1 MTKITVSYGS
11 GEKVPFEI
19 TNQETRIAIMNK
31 LYNNGSM
38 TVNQLSEEL
47 GIAQSAIHSHVMAL
61 YEYDLV
67 KEVDAEDKRK
77 SRVERYFALNFPVF
91 SLNDLET
98 IRKKLMTEGDINRMA
113 EAFKNFL
120 DKVKQSDVH
129 FDFQR
134 CGWDLS
140 DPSIKEFLIND
151 LWHAVQWKLTEERVL
166 TNLKELDR
174 KGKWRGFLWGNE
186 YKDIPGFP
194 VT

>member
-1 MTKITVSYGS
+1 MTKIIVSCGS

-19 TNQETRIAIMNK
+19 TNQETRIAIMNR
-31 LYNNGSM
+31 LYNNGPM

-77 SRVERYFALNFPVF
+77 SRVERYFAINFPVF
-91 SLNDLET
+91 SLRDLET
-98 IRKKLMTEGDINRMA
+98 IRKKLMIEEDINRMA
-113 EAFKNFL
+113 EDFKDFL

-134 CGWDLS
+134 HGWDLS

-151 LWHAVQWKLTEERVL
+151 LWHAVRWKLTEGRVL

-186 YKDIPGFP
+186 YKDVPGFP
-194 VT
+194 VK